1 MMITITR
8 NLNEGEILVDSGRFK
23 YNEQDLTDYDDEG
36 RQITPSIIRST
47 LTDESTGVE
56 IEVIDNPIELYKLY
70 ESLNELVE
78 ENDSLKSILNQKLE
92 DDFELKDNIIMKM
105 VKLRKVRKIVI
116 EQYNGIKNNPYMPK
130 IMKRSHLSVLKLI
143 ADVLEIEL
151 E

>member
-1 MMITITR
+1 M
-8 NLNEGEILVDSGRFK
+8 NEGEILVDSGRFK

-56 IEVIDNPIELYKLY
+56 IEVIDNPIEVYKLC

-78 ENDSLKSILNQKLE
+78 ENALLKSILNQKFE

-116 EQYNGIKNNPYMPK
+116 KQYNDIKNNPYMPK

-151 E
+151 G

>member
-1 MMITITR
+1 M
-8 NLNEGEILVDSGRFK
+8 DSGRFK

-56 IEVIDNPIELYKLY
+56 IEVIDNPIEVYKLC

-78 ENDSLKSILNQKLE
+78 ENALLKSTLNQKFE

-105 VKLRKVRKIVI
+105 VKLKKVRKIVI
-116 EQYNGIKNNPYMPK
+116 QQYNGIKNNPYMPK

>member
-1 MMITITR
+1 M
-8 NLNEGEILVDSGRFK
+8 NEGEILVDSGRFK

-56 IEVIDNPIELYKLY
+56 IEVIDNPIEVYKLC

-78 ENDSLKSILNQKLE
+78 ENALLKSTLNQKFE

-105 VKLRKVRKIVI
+105 VKLKKVRKIVI
-116 EQYNGIKNNPYMPK
+116 QQYNGIKNNPYMPK

>member
-1 MMITITR
+1 M
-8 NLNEGEILVDSGRFK
+8 DSGRFK

-56 IEVIDNPIELYKLY
+56 IEVIDNPIEVYKLC

-78 ENDSLKSILNQKLE
+78 ENALLKSILNQKFE

-116 EQYNGIKNNPYMPK
+116 KQYNDIKNNPYMPK

-151 E
+151 G

>member
-1 MMITITR
+1 MISITR

-56 IEVIDNPIELYKLY
+56 IEVIDNPIEVYKLC

-78 ENDSLKSILNQKLE
+78 ENALLKSTLNQKFE

-105 VKLRKVRKIVI
+105 VKLKKVRKIVI
-116 EQYNGIKNNPYMPK
+116 QQYNGIKNNPYMPK